1 MKIIH
6 IISSAASGG
15 AEIYVKD
22 LSKTMVKKGNE
33 VFIVFL
39 DRAKETGRDQTFEAV
54 FLAEL
59 ESHHIRYGFLGQA
72 CRKNPLKG
80 VSVFSQYC
88 REFKPDVIHSHLY
101 YGSVFSFFQFTV
113 PQIYTHHNIKLRT
126 NPFFYKLINVRTSA
140 YIGICLACEKLLK
153 GITSKKVVNIDN
165 GVDIK
170 RLIPKVEYLPKETL
184 QLVSIGTLSVQ
195 KNHQLLFNAVSRL
208 KYLDFFLTVAG
219 EGSQTVKL
227 KAMVDELDIAHKVKF
242 IGNSHNVK
250 QLLHDSDL
258 FVMSSAWEGLPIV
271 QIEATLTGLPV
282 LVTDVGGCSEIV
294 ERVGNGLVAQT
305 ELDDYTEKLKKLIDD
320 APLRLNFHKNA
331 LKNSQN
337 YSIGH
342 SVDRH
347 LELYNSVVKQLSSH
361 A

>member
-1 MKIIH
+1 MKIMH

-22 LSKTMVKKGNE
+22 LSKSMVKKGND

-39 DRAKETGRDQTFEAV
+39 DSAKEAARDEHFEAA
-54 FLAEL
+54 FLTEL
-59 ESHHIRYGFLGQA
+59 NEHGIRYGFLGQA
-72 CRKNPLKG
+72 CRKNPLRG
-80 VSVFSQYC
+80 MFAFSRYC
-88 REFKPDVIHSHLY
+88 RQFKPDVIHSHLY
-101 YGSVFSFFQFTV
+101 YGSVFSFFQFSIPHV
-113 PQIYTHHNIKLRT
+113 YTHHNIKLKA
-126 NPFFYKLINVRTSA
+126 NPFFYKFIDVRTSA

-165 GVDIK
+165 GVDTG
-170 RLIPKVEYLPKETL
+170 RVIPKKEYLSAETL

-208 KYLDFFLTVAG
+208 KHLDFFLTVAG
-219 EGSQTVKL
+219 EGSQTDKL
-227 KAMVDELDIAHKVKF
+227 KAMVEELGITHKIKF
-242 IGNSHNVK
+242 IGNSNNVK

-294 ERVGNGLVAQT
+294 ERVGNGLVA
-305 ELDDYTEKLKKLIDD
+305 EAKLEDYTKKLQQLIED
-320 APLRLNFHKNA
+320 ASLRLRFHKNA
-331 LKNSQN
+331 LKNSQH
-337 YSIGH
+337 YSIGN

-347 LELYNSVVKQLSSH
+347 LELYNSVTNHLPSH